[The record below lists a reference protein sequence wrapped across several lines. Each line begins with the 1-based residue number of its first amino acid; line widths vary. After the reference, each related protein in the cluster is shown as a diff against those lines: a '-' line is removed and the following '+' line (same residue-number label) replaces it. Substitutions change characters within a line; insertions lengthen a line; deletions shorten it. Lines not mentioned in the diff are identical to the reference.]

1 MAAFP
6 SPRRDPRTRSESPFP
21 TLPVGDATGP
31 IRTFATLSS
40 VAAQL
45 HQTGHSPRAQNL
57 EVCGLTLSRQ
67 GCDPLLQWMST
78 TMGVDDN
85 RVCRCRR
92 DVAFAGILPLRSKVS
107 QST

>member
-31 IRTFATLSS
+31 IRTFATLSC
-40 VAAQL
+40 AAVQL

-67 GCDPLLQWMST
+67 GCDPVLQWVSMTIGCAGAEGKLALRGSRLC
-78 TMGVDDN
+78 G
-85 RVCRCRR
+85 RR
-92 DVAFAGILPLRSKVS
+92 SAN
-107 QST
+107 